1 VLLCAALA
9 AYPVR
14 GEGGAVRVIVL
25 GGILAGLMVACALLL
40 GWEALVPWALGVLG
54 AEYTGSLYVRGGASA
69 DAAPLY
75 AAGLLL
81 LGELVA
87 LSLAHRT
94 RLSEERPVLLLRLGT
109 VAGAV
114 VGSAA
119 VAAALLSLGTAQTG
133 SGLGWTLAGTA
144 AAIAAVGL
152 VVRAAHR

>member
-1 VLLCAALA
+1 
-9 AYPVR
+9 
-14 GEGGAVRVIVL
+14 
-25 GGILAGLMVACALLL
+25 
-40 GWEALVPWALGVLG
+40 
-54 AEYTGSLYVRGGASA
+54 
-69 DAAPLY
+69 
-75 AAGLLL
+75 
-81 LGELVA
+81 
-87 LSLAHRT
+87 
-94 RLSEERPVLLLRLGT
+94 VLLLRLGT